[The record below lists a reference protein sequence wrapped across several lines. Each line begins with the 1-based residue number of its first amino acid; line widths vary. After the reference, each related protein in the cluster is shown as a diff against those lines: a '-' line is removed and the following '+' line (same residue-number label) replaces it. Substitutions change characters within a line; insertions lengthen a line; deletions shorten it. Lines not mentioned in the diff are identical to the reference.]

1 MPIDLLLDEQMYRE
15 PYSVVEGASVELHAV
30 PPAGASSLTLTLGG
44 VSLEPFLR
52 PGDPAWRWRWLAPA
66 STGEH
71 EVLVCARWPDGRT
84 EEVRAQIVVVPRKL
98 DAEHYA
104 LLLED
109 LQTVAP
115 RLVFALTGG
124 RHGVKPDPTSPSANA
139 TAMLNALCRDE
150 IPRLVAAVERLAQ
163 RPPERLQTRTIAV
176 DPGTARR
183 PALHRGELI
192 NLSPAP
198 SPESEHLSPASLS
211 SIPEEATEASYD
223 SYETRLL
230 RRLIEVLLHRLGQLA
245 SLINPTPALE
255 SARQRLREL
264 RSLPLLAEVP
274 PLQAYRGLTS
284 RMQRDPDYRIVARV
298 WQWLRRHPLIT
309 WDAATLTLPISQ
321 LPRLY
326 ERWCAVRVALT
337 LLELPGH
344 TLISQALWNDDAA
357 EQGLTL
363 TEGTALVVLA
373 NEDGNILTL
382 RYHPR
387 YPPDGTNVRSLDR
400 HTRIPDLAL
409 ESTPPEGLPRISL
422 LDAKY
427 RLDPSGGVPADALAD
442 GYSYLGAI
450 GNSAGQRLVERVAL
464 LYPGRGKAEHYASGI
479 AALPL
484 LPGHEAALR
493 AWLVHEE

>member
-1 MPIDLLLDEQMYRE
+1 MPIDLLLNGQLYRE
-15 PYSVVEGASVELHAV
+15 PSSVVEGASVELHAV
-30 PPAGASSLTLTLGG
+30 PPSGASSLSLTLDG
-44 VSLEPFLR
+44 VPLEPFLR

-66 STGEH
+66 STGGH
-71 EVLVCARWPDGRT
+71 EVLVCACWPDGRT
-84 EEVRAQIVVVPRKL
+84 EEVRTQIVVVPRKL

-109 LQTVAP
+109 LQAVAP

-124 RHGVKPDPTSPSANA
+124 RHGVQPDPTSPSANA
-139 TAMLNALCRDE
+139 AAMLHALCRDE
-150 IPRLVAAVERLAQ
+150 IPRLAAAVERLAQ
-163 RPPERLQTRTIAV
+163 RPPDRLRTRTISV
-176 DPGTARR
+176 EPGTAQR

-192 NLSPAP
+192 KTSATSATDPGK
-198 SPESEHLSPASLS
+198 LSPASLS

-223 SYETRLL
+223 SYEARLL

-245 SLINPTPALE
+245 SLTTPTPELE
-255 SARQRLREL
+255 ATRQRLREL

-274 PLQAYRGLTS
+274 PLQAYRGITS
-284 RMQRDPDYRIVARV
+284 RMQRDTDYRMVARV

-309 WDAATLTLPISQ
+309 WDTATLTLPISQ

-337 LLELPGH
+337 LLERPEY
-344 TLISQALWNDDAA
+344 TLISQELWNDDAG

-373 NEDGNILTL
+373 HEDGSILTL

-409 ESTPPEGLPRISL
+409 EVTPPDGPPRISL

-427 RLDPSGGVPADALAD
+427 RLDTSGGVPADALAD
-442 GYSYLGAI
+442 GYSYLGSI
-450 GNSAGQRLVERVAL
+450 GNRDGVRLVEGVAL
-464 LYPGRGKAEHYASGI
+464 LYPGRGKAEHYPSGI

-484 LPGHEAALR
+484 LPGNDDALR
-493 AWLVHEE
+493 AWVADAG

>member
-1 MPIDLLLDEQMYRE
+1 
-15 PYSVVEGASVELHAV
+15 
-30 PPAGASSLTLTLGG
+30 
-44 VSLEPFLR
+44 
-52 PGDPAWRWRWLAPA
+52 
-66 STGEH
+66 
-71 EVLVCARWPDGRT
+71 
-84 EEVRAQIVVVPRKL
+84 
-98 DAEHYA
+98 
-104 LLLED
+104 
-109 LQTVAP
+109 
-115 RLVFALTGG
+115 
-124 RHGVKPDPTSPSANA
+124 
-139 TAMLNALCRDE
+139 
-150 IPRLVAAVERLAQ
+150 
-163 RPPERLQTRTIAV
+163 
-176 DPGTARR
+176 
-183 PALHRGELI
+183 
-192 NLSPAP
+192 
-198 SPESEHLSPASLS
+198 
-211 SIPEEATEASYD
+211 YD
-223 SYETRLL
+223 SYEARLL

-245 SLINPTPALE
+245 SLTTPTPALE

-326 ERWCAVRVALT
+326 ERWCAVRIALT

-344 TLISQALWNDDAA
+344 TLISQALWNDAAA

-373 NEDGNILTL
+373 NEDGSILTL

-409 ESTPPEGLPRISL
+409 EMTTPDGPPRISL

-427 RLDPSGGVPADALAD
+427 RLDASGGVPADALAD

-450 GNSAGQRLVERVAL
+450 GNSEGSRLVERVAL

-484 LPGHEAALR
+484 LPGNEAAVR
-493 AWLVHEE
+493 AWLAYADEPLLH

>member
-1 MPIDLLLDEQMYRE
+1 MPIDLLLDGQMYSE

-30 PPAGASSLTLTLGG
+30 PPTGASSLTLSLGG

-66 STGEH
+66 NTGAY

-84 EEVRAQIVVVPRKL
+84 EEMRTQIVVVPRKL

-109 LQTVAP
+109 LQAVAP

-150 IPRLVAAVERLAQ
+150 IPRLAAAVERLAQ
-163 RPPERLQTRTIAV
+163 RPPDRLRTRTISV
-176 DPGTARR
+176 EPGTAQR

-192 NLSPAP
+192 KASATP
-198 SPESEHLSPASLS
+198 SPTPGNLSPASLS

-245 SLINPTPALE
+245 SLINPTPELE
-255 SARQRLREL
+255 ATRQHLREL
-264 RSLPLLAEVP
+264 RSLPLLGEVP
-274 PLQAYRGLTS
+274 PLQAYRGITS

-309 WDAATLTLPISQ
+309 WDAATLTLPINQ
-321 LPRLY
+321 LPRIY
-326 ERWCAVRVALT
+326 ERWCAVRVALA

-344 TLISQALWNDDAA
+344 TLISQELWNDGAT
-357 EQGLTL
+357 EQELML
-363 TEGTALVVLA
+363 TEGTALLGLA
-373 NEDGNILTL
+373 HKDGSILTL

-387 YPPDGTNVRSLDR
+387 YPPDGANVRSLDR

-409 ESTPPEGLPRISL
+409 EITPPEGPPRISL

-427 RLDPSGGVPADALAD
+427 RLDTSGGVPADALAD

-484 LPGHEAALR
+484 LPGNDDALR
-493 AWLVHEE
+493 AWLAYAG

>member
-1 MPIDLLLDEQMYRE
+1 MPIDLLLDGQLYPE
-15 PYSVVEGASVELHAV
+15 PSSVVEGTSVELHAV
-30 PPAGASSLTLTLGG
+30 PPTGAASLSLFING
-44 VSLEPFLR
+44 VPLEPFLR
-52 PGDPAWRWRWLAPA
+52 PGDPAWRWHWPAPA
-66 STGEH
+66 STGAY
-71 EVLVCARWPDGRT
+71 EVVLSTHWPDGRT
-84 EEVRAQIVVVPRKL
+84 EEVRTQIVVAPRKL
-98 DAEHYA
+98 DVEHYA

-109 LQTVAP
+109 LQAVAP

-124 RHGVKPDPTSPSANA
+124 RHGVKPDPASPSAHA
-139 TAMLNALCRDE
+139 TAMLDALCRDE

-176 DPGTARR
+176 DPGTAQR

-198 SPESEHLSPASLS
+198 SPESEHPSPASLS
-211 SIPEEATEASYD
+211 SIPEETTEASYD
-223 SYETRLL
+223 SYEARLL

-245 SLINPTPALE
+245 NLTNPTPELE
-255 SARQRLREL
+255 ATRQRLREL
-264 RSLPLLAEVP
+264 RSLPLLTEVP
-274 PLQAYRGLTS
+274 PLQAYRGITS

-337 LLELPGH
+337 LLERPGY

-363 TEGTALVVLA
+363 TEGTALLGLTH
-373 NEDGNILTL
+373 EDGSILTL

-387 YPPDGTNVRSLDR
+387 YPPDGDNVRSLDR

-409 ESTPPEGLPRISL
+409 EMLPPDGSPRISL

-450 GNSAGQRLVERVAL
+450 GNSAGRRLVERVAL
-464 LYPGRGKAEHYASGI
+464 LYPGHGKAEHYASGI

-484 LPGHEAALR
+484 LPGNDDALR
-493 AWLVHEE
+493 AWLAYAG

>member
-1 MPIDLLLDEQMYRE
+1 MPIDLLLDGQMYRE

-30 PPAGASSLTLTLGG
+30 PPAGASSLDLILDG

-66 STGEH
+66 STGAY
-71 EVLVCARWPDGRT
+71 EVLVCAHWPDGLT
-84 EEVRAQIVVVPRKL
+84 EEVRTQIVVTPRKL

-109 LQTVAP
+109 LQAVIP

-124 RHGVKPDPTSPSANA
+124 RHGVKPDPTSPSTHA

-163 RPPERLQTRTIAV
+163 RPPDRLRTRTISV
-176 DPGTARR
+176 EPGTAQR
-183 PALHRGELI
+183 PALHRGEL
-192 NLSPAP
+192 LEASSVP
-198 SPESEHLSPASLS
+198 SPDPEKLPPASLS
-211 SIPEEATEASYD
+211 SLPEETTEVSYD
-223 SYETRLL
+223 SYEARLL

-245 SLINPTPALE
+245 NLTNPTPELE
-255 SARQRLREL
+255 ATRQRLREL

-274 PLQAYRGLTS
+274 PLQAYRGITL

-309 WDAATLTLPISQ
+309 WDTATLTLPISQ

-337 LLELPGH
+337 LLERPGY
-344 TLISQALWNDDAA
+344 TLISQALWNDDAV
-357 EQGLTL
+357 EQGLAM
-363 TEGTALVVLA
+363 TEGTALLVLTH
-373 NEDGNILTL
+373 EDGSILTL

-387 YPPDGTNVRSLDR
+387 YPPDGANVRSLDR

-409 ESTPPEGLPRISL
+409 EMIPPDGPPQISL

-427 RLDPSGGVPADALAD
+427 RLDTSGGVPADALAD

-450 GNSAGQRLVERVAL
+450 GTSEGQRLVERVAL
-464 LYPGRGKAEHYASGI
+464 LYPGCGKAEHYASGI

-484 LPGHEAALR
+484 LPGNDDALR
-493 AWLVHEE
+493 AWVADAG